1 MVKKRTDDGEQYQLS
16 QPQNCKTPL
25 MFTQRFLEHPGV
37 GRFVE
42 GGTDEERR
50 RAL

>member
-1 MVKKRTDDGEQYQLS
+1 MVKKRTDDREQYQLS

-25 MFTQRFLEHPGV
+25 MFTQRFLEPGV
-37 GRFVE
+37 GRFIE